1 MPQNQ
6 SVIADNLKHKREH
19 LIDLFFKGRAS
30 HFLGQHTR
38 MLDTY
43 FHDSFEAS
51 RIGPQLE
58 LDKNPYAIIALGG
71 YGREE
76 QCLHSDVD
84 LLFLFKKRIPDTA
97 EGLTQEIVYPLWDIG
112 LDVGYAMRSL
122 DECIDLARHD
132 YEILTPLLDAR
143 FICGMSILYTELLEK
158 IDAAII
164 KPKARKIIDWLIAA
178 NRDRHLRFGDSSY
191 RLEPNLKEGQG
202 GLRDYHT
209 MLWIGRILFNL
220 KQSRDLEVNG
230 YLSSH
235 EFQQLSQALDFIWE
249 VRNRLHHLIGRKY
262 DQLHFEHQIT
272 LADSMQ
278 YEDKNGQKGVENF
291 LSDLHR
297 QIESIKQQHLML
309 LFELGYSDKAKYKSK
324 HLKYTDIRGL
334 EVVNGALRFGSL
346 EIVLQTPALLMKI
359 FEESS
364 RLKIPL
370 SIEAKRIVGEFGYL
384 VDEKVRTL
392 PAVVK
397 SFERILLTSAPTFN
411 VLKEMLNTGLLVR
424 LIPEMNGI
432 VNRIQYDEYHL
443 YPVDIH
449 LLRTV
454 QTIKKFGTDQD
465 DPQNLLYG
473 NLFKELKNRK
483 LLLWAALLHDIGKG
497 GDGGEHSAKGAP
509 LVRQIMTAKGYKP
522 QEVDTVAFLTREH
535 LLLVKAAT
543 RRDINDEETAL
554 NCARRIKAGE
564 RLKMLYLL
572 TVADSIATGPNAWSD
587 WTATLLRDLFLKVLN
602 VLEKGDLATQEAVN
616 RIEENKQA
624 VLSLAP
630 TPASK
635 KEAED
640 LFSVMS
646 PRYLLYMPADEI
658 VKDMDLYRHVG
669 PREFS
674 WQIFKDSNTQTR
686 TVRICA
692 KDHPGLFSKIAGVFT
707 LNNLDILDA
716 QIFTWRN
723 HMALDVFEL
732 KPPLDLVFEAE
743 RWAQAEK
750 NLHDVLSGRLDLRA
764 ALQEKSAYDR
774 TPKPRFGK
782 RPHRIDID
790 NQSSSFF
797 TIVEVFTYDYPGLLY
812 SITDA
817 LFRCGLD
824 IWVAIISTKVDQ
836 VVDVFYVR
844 DFDGQKV
851 DTPEQEETIRV
862 AIEGVVD
869 NKGLLNVRN

>member
-1 MPQNQ
+1 MPKNQ
-6 SVIADNLKHKREH
+6 ILIAKNLKRKREQ
-19 LIDLFFKGRAS
+19 LIDHFFKGRAAR
-30 HFLGQHTR
+30 FLEKHSR

-51 RIGPQLE
+51 RIGPQLGLE
-58 LDKNPYAIIALGG
+58 KNPYAIIALGG
-71 YGREE
+71 YGRQE

-97 EGLTQEIVYPLWDIG
+97 EGLTQEMVYPLWDIG

-143 FICGMSILYTELLEK
+143 FICGMSILYTDLLEK
-158 IDAAII
+158 INVKLI
-164 KPKARKIIDWLIAA
+164 KSKSRQVIDWLIDA
-178 NRDRHLRFGDSSY
+178 NRNRHARFGDSSY
-191 RLEPNLKEGQG
+191 RLEPNLKEGLG

-220 KQSRDLEVNG
+220 KQARDLEVNG
-230 YLSSH
+230 YLSSN

-272 LADSMQ
+272 LADSMR
-278 YEDKNGQKGVENF
+278 YEHKNGQKGDENF
-291 LSDLHR
+291 QSDLHR
-297 QIESIKQQHLML
+297 QIEFIKQQHLML
-309 LFELGYSDKAKYKSK
+309 LFELGYSDKTKYKTK
-324 HLKYTDIRGL
+324 HLKNTDIEGL

-346 EIVLQTPALLMKI
+346 ETVLQTPALLIKI
-359 FEESS
+359 FQESS

-370 SIEAKRIVGEFGYL
+370 SIEAKRIIGEFGYL
-384 VDEKVRTL
+384 VDEKFRTL
-392 PAVVK
+392 PSTVK

-411 VLKEMLNTGLLVR
+411 VLKEMLTTGLLVR
-424 LIPEMNGI
+424 FIPEMTGI

-454 QTIKKFGTDQD
+454 QTIKKFGADQD
-465 DPQNLLYG
+465 NPQDLLYG

-497 GDGGEHSAKGAP
+497 EEGDEHSAKGAS
-509 LVRQIMTAKGYKP
+509 LARRIMTAKGYKP
-522 QEVDTVAFLTREH
+522 EEADTVAFLTREH

-543 RRDINDEETAL
+543 RRDINDEETAI
-554 NCARRIKAGE
+554 NCARKIKDSE

-587 WTATLLRDLFLKVLN
+587 WTATLLADLFLKIFN
-602 VLEKGDLATQEAVN
+602 VLEKGELATQEAVN
-616 RIEENKQA
+616 RIEEKKQIL
-624 VLSLAP
+624 LSLAP
-630 TPASK
+630 TSESK
-635 KEAED
+635 NETED
-640 LFSVMS
+640 LFGVMS

-658 VKDMDLYRHVG
+658 LRDMELYRRVG
-669 PREFS
+669 SREFS
-674 WQIFKDSNTQTR
+674 WHIFKDSNTQTR

-707 LNNLDILDA
+707 LNGLDILDA

-732 KPPLDLVFEAE
+732 KPPPDLVLEQE

-750 NLHDVLSGRLDLRA
+750 NLHDALCGRLDLRP
-764 ALQEKSAYDR
+764 ALQEKPAYDR

-782 RPHRIDID
+782 RPHRVDID

-797 TIVEVFTYDYPGLLY
+797 TIVEVFSYDYPGLLY

-817 LFRCGLD
+817 LFRHGLD

-844 DFDGQKV
+844 DFDGQKT
-851 DTPEQEETIRV
+851 DSPEQEAAIKAAVDQVLEIRHENNHE
-862 AIEGVVD
+862 I
-869 NKGLLNVRN
+869 